1 MIIEIGCILYVSLI
15 QHIQANENCYYG
27 NETTISTINCAG
39 SCCPGTATSAQTAC
53 CSSSISWELAIP
65 ILVVVM
71 ICFVV
76 ICLRYFRS
84 GFHLCCQECRCPRR
98 GRTRA
103 TLSSQAPAN
112 NNPIF
117 IVNNQDLP
125 DYETVTKDTLTK
137 DANPPSYNFV
147 AAHPSDFDTEARVP
161 SSPPQYRSRSN
172 TAVVT
177 TEPNA
182 SV

>member
-1 MIIEIGCILYVSLI
+1 MIIEIACILYVSLI
-15 QHIQANENCYYG
+15 QHIQADEKCYYG
-27 NETTISTINCAG
+27 NQTTISTINCAD
-39 SCCPGTATSAQTAC
+39 SCCPGTATSSQAAC
-53 CSSSISWELAIP
+53 CSDISWKLAIP
-65 ILVVVM
+65 I
-71 ICFVV
+71 IIIII
-76 ICLRYFRS
+76 ICLVAICLGYFRS
-84 GFHLCCQECRCPRR
+84 RVRCYCQGCSDCPRR
-98 GRTRA
+98 GRTRT
-103 TLSSQAPAN
+103 TLSSHASVN

-125 DYETVTKDTLTK
+125 DYETVTKDTLAK

-147 AAHPSDFDTEARVP
+147 AAHPSDFDIEARVP
-161 SSPPQYRSRSN
+161 SAPPQYSSQSN